1 MSVPEVIPIAYEPG
15 YRTDTIGRFR
25 GGQFFASVTYAVPE
39 AKAEPKAEAE
49 ETDTRAGADRV
60 CFAVLHRFDE
70 AGRHLDSR
78 IETAPGGFPEAA
90 VAAAERLGEWLD
102 ALPEREFGDI
112 AVAPFTVH
120 ADGCR
125 FGLVVER
132 HGEDGT
138 EDDWAELYPDGLGFH
153 APWDGEYDT

>member
-1 MSVPEVIPIAYEPG
+1 MSVPEVIPIAHEPG

-39 AKAEPKAEAE
+39 A
-49 ETDTRAGADRV
+49 DDGADRY

-70 AGRHLDSR
+70 AGRHLGSR
-78 IETAPGGFPEAA
+78 IEAVPGGFPVAA
-90 VAAAERLGEWLD
+90 VAAADRLAQWLD
-102 ALPEREFGDI
+102 ALPGRAYGDI
-112 AVAPFTVH
+112 AIAPFAVH
-120 ADGCR
+120 VDGCR

-132 HGEDGT
+132 HGEGAT
-138 EDDWAELYPDGLGFH
+138 EDDWAEFYPDNLGFH

>member
-1 MSVPEVIPIAYEPG
+1 MSVPEVIPILHEPG

-25 GGQFFASVTYAVPE
+25 GGQFFASVTYAAPGGLAAAPE
-39 AKAEPKAEAE
+39 SH
-49 ETDTRAGADRV
+49 R

-78 IETAPGGFPEAA
+78 IEAVPGGLPGAA
-90 VAAAERLGEWLD
+90 DAADERLREWLD

-112 AVAPFTVH
+112 AIAPFAVQV
-120 ADGCR
+120 DGCR

-132 HGEDGT
+132 HGEGAT
-138 EDDWAELYPDGLGFH
+138 EDDWAEFYPDNLGFS

>member
-15 YRTDTIGRFR
+15 YRTDTIGRCR

-39 AKAEPKAEAE
+39 AAEGRAEQ
-49 ETDTRAGADRV
+49 ADRR

-70 AGRHLDSR
+70 AGRHLGSR
-78 IETAPGGFPEAA
+78 IEAVPGVFGGEA
-90 VAAAERLGEWLD
+90 VTAAEALLRRWLD

-112 AVAPFTVH
+112 AIAPFAVRTE
-120 ADGCR
+120 GCR

-132 HGEDGT
+132 HGEGA
-138 EDDWAELYPDGLGFH
+138 EQDDWAEFYPDGLGFS
-153 APWDGEYDT
+153 APWDGDYDT

>member
-1 MSVPEVIPIAYEPG
+1 MSVPEVIPIVHEPG

-39 AKAEPKAEAE
+39 
-49 ETDTRAGADRV
+49 GAVNREGV
-60 CFAVLHRFDE
+60 GCFAVLHRFDD

-78 IETAPGGFPEAA
+78 IEAVPGEVPGVAN
-90 VAAAERLGEWLD
+90 AAAELLGEWLA

-112 AVAPFTVH
+112 AVAPFALHV
-120 ADGCR
+120 DGCL

-132 HGEDGT
+132 HGEDAT
-138 EDDWAELYPDGLGFH
+138 EDDWAELYPDNLGFH